1 MADRAPSVTRPS
13 APSPVVARAP
23 TTPLRPRPAVTGAR
37 IGDGIYS
44 AVTFLASLSIFV
56 IILWLLW
63 QLTGASLLSIH
74 HSGLSFITK
83 SDWNEEKDS
92 YHALPFIQGTLY
104 SSFIALVLAVP
115 VSVGAAIFL
124 SELAPRWIRTPATFL
139 IELLAA
145 IPSVVYGLWGIF
157 ILIPF
162 LKVFVFKPVLEP
174 HVPLYHWHH
183 WYLIHSQLHLG
194 PFRMFH
200 LGQLR
205 IPVSYWHVQTTHIP
219 LAQVKIIGGL
229 FGGQA
234 AGYSMLAAGMILA
247 IMVTPFITAVTRD
260 ILRAIPRSQREGS
273 YALGATQ
280 WETISQVVIPY
291 AKSGIIGAVILGLG
305 RALGETMAV
314 TMLIGNQ
321 SPNTASGISFSLF
334 DSGYTMSS
342 VLANKFNEAS
352 PGSLNQSALVEI
364 GLVLFCVTV
373 AVNAC
378 ARLLV
383 FYTAKDVQ
391 GGQ

>member
-1 MADRAPSVTRPS
+1 MTDRATSVPHSAAPQTTASPPSQRLSKSTTTPRRRPS
-13 APSPVVARAP
+13 SSGLARS
-23 TTPLRPRPAVTGAR
+23 
-37 IGDGIYS
+37 GDRIYS

-56 IILWLLW
+56 IILWLLF
-63 QLTGASLLSIH
+63 QLIGASLPAIH
-74 HSGLSFITK
+74 MFGWSFITK
-83 SDWNEEKDS
+83 SDWNEDTNS
-92 YHALPFIQGTLY
+92 FHALPFIFGTLY
-104 SSFIALVLAVP
+104 SSFIALVLSVP
-115 VSVGAAIFL
+115 VSIGAAIFL

-162 LKVFVFKPVLEP
+162 LKVYVFKPVLSSRLP
-174 HVPLYHWHH
+174 HLPL
-183 WYLIHSQLHLG
+183 I
-194 PFRMFH
+194 
-200 LGQLR
+200 GQ
-205 IPVSYWHVQTTHIP
+205 
-219 LAQVKIIGGL
+219 L
-229 FGGQA
+229 FGGQS

-280 WETISQVVIPY
+280 WETIGQVVIPY

-314 TMLIGNQ
+314 TMVIGNQ
-321 SPNTASGISFSLF
+321 SPNTPSGVSLSLF

-342 VLANKFNEAS
+342 VLANKFNEAI
-352 PGSLNQSALVEI
+352 PGLNIAALVEI
-364 GLVLFCVTV
+364 ALVLFGVTV
-373 AVNAC
+373 FVNII

-391 GGQ
+391 GGK

>member
-1 MADRAPSVTRPS
+1 MAGRAPSVPLSS
-13 APSPVVARAP
+13 APPPAVVRAP
-23 TTPLRPRPAVTGAR
+23 STAAPRRIPPPLSGAR

-74 HSGLSFITK
+74 HTGLSFITK

-157 ILIPF
+157 VLIPF
-162 LKVFVFKPVLEP
+162 LKIYVFKPVLNSRLP
-174 HVPLYHWHH
+174 HL
-183 WYLIHSQLHLG
+183 
-194 PFRMFH
+194 
-200 LGQLR
+200 
-205 IPVSYWHVQTTHIP
+205 PVV
-219 LAQVKIIGGL
+219 GGL

-234 AGYSMLAAGMILA
+234 AGYSMLAAGIILA

-280 WETISQVVIPY
+280 WETIAQVVIPY

-321 SPNTASGISFSLF
+321 SPNTPSGISFSLF

-342 VLANKFNEAS
+342 VLANKFNESS

-364 GLVLFCVTV
+364 GLVLFCVTIV
-373 AVNAC
+373 VNAC

-391 GGQ
+391 GGK

>member
-1 MADRAPSVTRPS
+1 MSLFCGFCGSFTS
-13 APSPVVARAP
+13 
-23 TTPLRPRPAVTGAR
+23 
-37 IGDGIYS
+37 
-44 AVTFLASLSIFV
+44 ASLP
-56 IILWLLW
+56 
-63 QLTGASLLSIH
+63 AIH
-74 HSGLSFITK
+74 KFGWSFITQ
-83 SDWNEEKDS
+83 SDWNEEATPPS
-92 YHALPFIQGTLY
+92 YHALSFIFGTLY
-104 SSFIALVLAVP
+104 SSLIALVLSVP
-115 VSVGAAIFL
+115 VSIGAAIFL

-162 LKVFVFKPVLEP
+162 LKIYVFNLVLEP
-174 HVPLYHWHH
+174 HIPIYHWHRTH
-183 WYLIHSQLHLG
+183 GAHHSLH
-194 PFRMFH
+194 FQH
-200 LGQLR
+200 
-205 IPVSYWHVQTTHIP
+205 TTHLP
-219 LAQVKIIGGL
+219 LAQVKGIGFL
-229 FGGQA
+229 FTGQS

-280 WETISQVVIPY
+280 WETIQQVVIPY

-314 TMLIGNQ
+314 TMVIGNQ
-321 SPNTASGISFSLF
+321 SPNTPSGISLSLF

-342 VLANKFNEAS
+342 VLANKFNEAI
-352 PGSLNQSALVEI
+352 PGLNISALVEI
-364 GLVLFCVTV
+364 ALVLFGVTV
-373 AVNAC
+373 FVNIA

-391 GGQ
+391 GGK

>member
-1 MADRAPSVTRPS
+1 MADRAPSVPLITAASPT
-13 APSPVVARAP
+13 APSPAQSVSKSTPKPSSIPPASSLARFGDKIYG
-23 TTPLRPRPAVTGAR
+23 AV
-37 IGDGIYS
+37 I
-44 AVTFLASLSIFV
+44 FLASLSIFG
-56 IILWLLW
+56 IILWLFW
-63 QLTGASLLSIH
+63 QLTGASLPSIRH
-74 HSGLSFITK
+74 FGLSFVTG
-83 SDWNEEKDS
+83 SEWDEVSSS
-92 YHALPFIQGTLY
+92 YHVLPYIFGTLF
-104 SSFIALVLAVP
+104 SSAIALLLAVP
-115 VSVGAAIFL
+115 VSIGAAIFL

-162 LKVFVFKPVLEP
+162 MKQFIVTPIVGSRLP
-174 HVPLYHWHH
+174 HLP
-183 WYLIHSQLHLG
+183 
-194 PFRMFH
+194 
-200 LGQLR
+200 
-205 IPVSYWHVQTTHIP
+205 
-219 LAQVKIIGGL
+219 IIGEL
-229 FGGQA
+229 FKGQS

-273 YALGATQ
+273 YALGATK

-321 SPNTASGISFSLF
+321 PPNTPNGISLSVFQP
-334 DSGYTMSS
+334 GYTLASA
-342 VLANKFNEAS
+342 LANKFSEAS
-352 PGSLNQSALVEI
+352 PGLSTSALVEV
-364 GLVLFCVTV
+364 GLVLFGVTIV
-373 AVNAC
+373 VNGA

-391 GGQ
+391 GGK

>member
-1 MADRAPSVTRPS
+1 MAGRAPSVPLSS
-13 APSPVVARAP
+13 APPPAAVRAP
-23 TTPLRPRPAVTGAR
+23 STTAPRRIPPPLSGAR

-74 HSGLSFITK
+74 HTGLSFITK

-162 LKVFVFKPVLEP
+162 LKIYVFKPVLEP
-174 HVPLYHWHH
+174 HVPIYHWHP
-183 WYLIHSQLHLG
+183 IHSQIYLG
-194 PFRMFH
+194 RFH
-200 LGQLR
+200 MLF
-205 IPVSYWHVQTTHIP
+205 SYWHVHTTHIP
-219 LAQVKIIGGL
+219 LAQVNVIGGL
-229 FGGQA
+229 FTGQA

-280 WETISQVVIPY
+280 WETIAQVVIPY

-321 SPNTASGISFSLF
+321 SPNTPSGISFSLF

-342 VLANKFNEAS
+342 VLANKFNESS

-364 GLVLFCVTV
+364 GLVLFCVTIV
-373 AVNAC
+373 VNAC

-391 GGQ
+391 GGK

>member
-1 MADRAPSVTRPS
+1 MS
-13 APSPVVARAP
+13 
-23 TTPLRPRPAVTGAR
+23 
-37 IGDGIYS
+37 
-44 AVTFLASLSIFV
+44 ASLP
-56 IILWLLW
+56 
-63 QLTGASLLSIH
+63 SIH
-74 HSGLSFITK
+74 VFGFSFVTQ
-83 SDWNEEKDS
+83 SDWNEEAIPPS
-92 YHALPFIQGTLY
+92 YHALSFIFGTLY
-104 SSFIALVLAVP
+104 SSFIALILAVP
-115 VSVGAAIFL
+115 VSIGAAVFL

-162 LKVFVFKPVLEP
+162 LKAFIFKPVLNSRLP
-174 HVPLYHWHH
+174 HL
-183 WYLIHSQLHLG
+183 
-194 PFRMFH
+194 
-200 LGQLR
+200 
-205 IPVSYWHVQTTHIP
+205 PV
-219 LAQVKIIGGL
+219 LGGL

-260 ILRAIPRSQREGS
+260 ILRAIPRAQREGS

-280 WETISQVVIPY
+280 WETIAQVVIPY
-291 AKSGIIGAVILGLG
+291 AKSGIIGAIILGLG

-321 SPNTASGISFSLF
+321 SPNTKSGISFSLF

-342 VLANKFNEAS
+342 VLANKFNEAI
-352 PGSLNQSALVEI
+352 PGLNISALVEI
-364 GLVLFCVTV
+364 GLVLFCVTIV
-373 AVNAC
+373 VNIC

-391 GGQ
+391 GGK

>member
-1 MADRAPSVTRPS
+1 MADIVPLSRS
-13 APSPVVARAP
+13 ASAAP
-23 TTPLRPRPAVTGAR
+23 TEKTTAPPRRSRPVSSAARVGDKVYGA
-37 IGDGIYS
+37 I
-44 AVTFLASLSIFV
+44 TFLASLSIFA
-56 IILWLLW
+56 IILWLIW

-74 HSGLSFITK
+74 RSGWSFITGSNWDEVANIYQAK
-83 SDWNEEKDS
+83 
-92 YHALPFIQGTLY
+92 PFIFGTLY
-104 SSFIALVLAVP
+104 SSAIALVLAVP

-162 LKVFVFKPVLEP
+162 LKTYVFKPVVESRLP
-174 HVPLYHWHH
+174 HLPVIGML
-183 WYLIHSQLHLG
+183 
-194 PFRMFH
+194 FE
-200 LGQLR
+200 GQ
-205 IPVSYWHVQTTHIP
+205 S
-219 LAQVKIIGGL
+219 
-229 FGGQA
+229 
-234 AGYSMLAAGMILA
+234 AGYSMLAAGVILA
-247 IMVTPFITAVTRD
+247 IMITPFITAVTRD
-260 ILRAIPRSQREGS
+260 ILRAIPKAQREGS

-280 WETISQVVIPY
+280 WESIGRVVIPY

-334 DSGYTMSS
+334 DSGYTMAS
-342 VLANKFNEAS
+342 VLANKFQEAI
-352 PGSLNQSALVEI
+352 PGLNISALVEV
-364 GLVLFCVTV
+364 GLVLFVVTV
-373 AVNAC
+373 VVNIL

-391 GGQ
+391 GGK